1 MREILSLIF
10 SYSFILYLILFLMET
25 IFPGF
30 VSNNFSL
37 NYILIP
43 VFIFGALSAFFPED
57 EKEEA
62 PKKAATKFDLIL
74 LVFLSIGSFLLLF
87 FKFTIDNLIL
97 KLTVSI
103 LSSVLTFIL
112 GLILLYFPDKLEEGK
127 EEEIVEGVSTNLNWS
142 RLVKRSFL
150 SRIHIPVPLALLF
163 VIITLIFI
171 PKNTLKI
178 LNTPSICS
186 ESECEALIPNEAI
199 PSPMVIVPEAD
210 PNIKIVVFNASSVTG
225 EATRFAGIFRSA
237 GYKDIE
243 VQDYQET
250 IEDVSIQ
257 FRESESAQ
265 ADLIESIVK
274 NEYLTVTREPL
285 ATTSAEIRVIL
296 GKQPLPVS
304 DEPDFENENFD
315 FFFQ

>member
-1 MREILSLIF
+1 MREILSLVF
-10 SYSFILYLILFLMET
+10 SYSFILYLILFLLET

-43 VFIFGALSAFFPED
+43 TFIFGALSAFFPED
-57 EKEEA
+57 EKKEK

-74 LVFLSIGSFLLLF
+74 LIVLSIGSFFLLF
-87 FKFTIDNLIL
+87 FKFTMDNLIL

-103 LSSVLTFIL
+103 LSSALTFIL
-112 GLILLYFPDKLEEGK
+112 GFVLLYFPEELEDEK
-127 EEEIVEGVSTNLNWS
+127 EEEIVEGIPIHLDWS
-142 RLVKRSFL
+142 RIIKKSLV
-150 SRIHIPVPLALLF
+150 SRIRIPVPFALLF

-178 LNTPSICS
+178 LKTPRSCP
-186 ESECEALIPNEAI
+186 ESECEVLIPNEATS
-199 PSPMVIVPEAD
+199 SPMVIPEAD

-237 GYKDIE
+237 GYKE
-243 VQDYQET
+243 VEAQDYQET
-250 IEDVSIQ
+250 IENVLIQ
-257 FRESESAQ
+257 FRESESTQ
-265 ADLIESIVK
+265 ANLIESIVK

-296 GKQPLPVS
+296 GKQPPAVS